1 MRTTIDPGIDRPT
14 IFLLDHIVYSHVQ
27 NLGGQP
33 LDLDLS
39 LMLPLQNNG
48 EMRRIF
54 GNNQPEERPDAT
66 TAPQAAKPAAPKRP
80 VILWF
85 NGNGFR
91 GHRQELPGGGSR
103 VPGRS
108 RVRRGFRA
116 GAQQRTGASAGTAH
130 RCQDRDPLSAGKCRQ
145 VQSGTRSASAWPGAV
160 QAA

>member
-54 GNNQPEERPDAT
+54 GT
-66 TAPQAAKPAAPKRP
+66 T
-80 VILWF
+80 
-85 NGNGFR
+85 
-91 GHRQELPGGGSR
+91 SR
-103 VPGRS
+103 
-108 RVRRGFRA
+108 
-116 GAQQRTGASAGTAH
+116 
-130 RCQDRDPLSAGKCRQ
+130 
-145 VQSGTRSASAWPGAV
+145 RSARTRPRPRRPQSLPPRSV
-160 QAA
+160 R